1 MATSCGC
8 GCEHQGA
15 ARGAAAGRYTGETVV
30 REAAADPAG
39 RAVLE
44 RFGLNHCCGAHLS
57 LREGAAA
64 AGVALDDLLAA
75 LNAPAPV
82 TA

>member
-1 MATSCGC
+1 MSKSCGC
-8 GCEHQGA
+8 GCGERAEGRAETARFTPETTVGA
-15 ARGAAAGRYTGETVV
+15 VAG
-30 REAAADPAG
+30 DPAG
-39 RAVLE
+39 RMVLE

-64 AGVALDDLLAA
+64 AGVGLPELLAA
-75 LNAPAPV
+75 LNTPAEA

>member
-8 GCEHQGA
+8 DCGHKGGA
-15 ARGAAAGRYTGETVV
+15 RESAAGYTGDTIV
-30 REAAADPAG
+30 RDVAADAAG
-39 RAVLE
+39 LAVLE

-64 AGVALDDLLAA
+64 AGVSLDVLLAA
-75 LNAPAPV
+75 LSSPATV
-82 TA
+82 TG

>member
-8 GCEHQGA
+8 GCGHKGA
-15 ARGAAAGRYTGETVV
+15 ARETATRYTGDTIVREVAAAAGL
-30 REAAADPAG
+30 
-39 RAVLE
+39 AVLE

-64 AGVALDDLLAA
+64 AGVDLDVLLAA
-75 LNAPAPV
+75 LSSPATV